1 MKAPSKSKNLSHK
14 ECSAKG
20 ESNNPRDT
28 TKLPD
33 VVDRELAKSGM
44 SYGTFVKGV
53 TQNAFRSLVVWSE
66 ADMER
71 LLVTCEALGLSPLG
85 RDVYAVPSGNGGGVL
100 IAVGV
105 EGWSRIMNQHPQFDG
120 MDFTESPEQEGGV
133 PAWISC
139 TIHRRDRRI
148 PMSVKEYLCEVI
160 RDTSA
165 WKTHPRRMLRHK
177 AMVQCARLAFE
188 LPTSS
193 GIYDIDEAS
202 HIGQLQANTGPRQS
216 TKIGTENLGGPV
228 NTPDEI
234 TPIEDPILQCVANNT
249 HSCREEH
256 NPPNCLPVQSKV
268 IRVRRVPSDTQQLI
282 EVLTRRVAQ

>member
-1 MKAPSKSKNLSHK
+1 MKVPSTSKDPSHK
-14 ECSAKG
+14 AFSSKG
-20 ESNNPRDT
+20 ESINPRDT

-33 VVDRELAKSGM
+33 VLDRELAKSGM

-85 RDVYAVPSGNGGGVL
+85 RDVYAVSSGNGGGVL

-120 MDFTESPEQEGGV
+120 MDFTESPEQECGV

-139 TIHRRDRRI
+139 TIHRRDRRV

-193 GIYDIDEAS
+193 GIYDIDEAE
-202 HIGQLQANTGPRQS
+202 HIGQVQANTDPIKS
-216 TKIGTENLGGPV
+216 TKIWTENLGGPD
-228 NTPDEI
+228 NTPDE
-234 TPIEDPILQCVANNT
+234 TSPVEDPILQRVAGDT
-249 HSCREEH
+249 HSCSEEQ
-256 NPPNCLPVQSKV
+256 NSPNCLAVQSKV
-268 IRVRRVPSDTQQLI
+268 IRVRRVPSDTQKLI
-282 EVLTRRVAQ
+282 EALTLRAAQ